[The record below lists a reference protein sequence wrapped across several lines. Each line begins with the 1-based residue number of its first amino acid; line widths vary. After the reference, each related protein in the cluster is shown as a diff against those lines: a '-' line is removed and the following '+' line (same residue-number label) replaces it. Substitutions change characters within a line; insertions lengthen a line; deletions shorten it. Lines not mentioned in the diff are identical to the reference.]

1 MGSNCYL
8 GNAHLNLDSFFTW
21 DFPELVDVLIVLM
34 LEVVVEV
41 IVIMEMEEDVEVY
54 KDATVGVVRRSIRWP
69 RLLCSWMIVN

>member
-1 MGSNCYL
+1 M
-8 GNAHLNLDSFFTW
+8 
-21 DFPELVDVLIVLM
+21 IVLM

-41 IVIMEMEEDVEVY
+41 KVIMEMEEHVEVY